1 MFHYILWTRT
11 SDDPAT
17 NSTYTFWGITH
28 WRVQLQPFHLIL
40 LVQDVMRVDIRLFAC
55 MTAVMSLSET
65 EKLGAQ
71 LMDGVD
77 KLTDHVPNVHIIAGN
92 LDRLGRCL
100 TNFGFTL
107 CVLFRLAQSVQAALR
122 DLCTSAYRHAATYNF
137 GPADPEAPLI
147 YYYIANRL
155 QYYVASCFRQV
166 LIGTTYARE
175 ELVLALGL
183 PFPDVSPLSQFS
195 ADIMGIRGAGRLP
208 ACLPVDAPTVRRTP
222 SGQGPTASATP
233 KAIPT
238 TPTPSS
244 APAPPPAAPL
254 SSKPTAPSPAAKT
267 SAKTP
272 LGKVASPLPTPRR
285 KQLCGFY
292 NTVEGC
298 TKSDSECRHDH
309 RDVASK
315 GERDYM
321 KQFLKRYPDRHAK

>member
-1 MFHYILWTRT
+1 M
-11 SDDPAT
+11 
-17 NSTYTFWGITH
+17 
-28 WRVQLQPFHLIL
+28 
-40 LVQDVMRVDIRLFAC
+40 
-55 MTAVMSLSET
+55 
-65 EKLGAQ
+65 
-71 LMDGVD
+71 
-77 KLTDHVPNVHIIAGN
+77 
-92 LDRLGRCL
+92 
-100 TNFGFTL
+100 
-107 CVLFRLAQSVQAALR
+107 
-122 DLCTSAYRHAATYNF
+122 
-137 GPADPEAPLI
+137 
-147 YYYIANRL
+147 
-155 QYYVASCFRQV
+155 ASCFRQV
-166 LIGTTYARE
+166 LIGSTNARE

-183 PFPDVSPLSQFS
+183 PFPDVSPHSQFS

-254 SSKPTAPSPAAKT
+254 SSKPTAPFPAAKT

-298 TKSDSECRHDH
+298 AKSDFECRHDH

-315 GERDYM
+315 DERDYM
-321 KQFLKRYPDRHAK
+321 KQFLKRYPDRHAKGRGAVVTVATAPPLLPSPPIPTRPVVFDPGGDGEEVEQVTKHASLAWQDLAATIDLLARSLLSQPIMGMRDDLPHLVDDILS